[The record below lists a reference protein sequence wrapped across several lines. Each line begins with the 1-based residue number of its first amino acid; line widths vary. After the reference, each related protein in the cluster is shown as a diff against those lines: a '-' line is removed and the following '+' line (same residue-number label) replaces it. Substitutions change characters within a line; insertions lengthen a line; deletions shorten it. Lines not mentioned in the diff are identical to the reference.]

1 MDKFT
6 LELSGLSKAYP
17 TTSGEYLAV
26 DRVFLKVRQGELV
39 SIMGHS
45 GCGKSTVLS
54 MVAGLTQI
62 THGAVIVDG
71 KERCAPGPDRM
82 MVFQNY
88 ALLPWLTAEGNV
100 LFAIEGA
107 RTHDSDHLV
116 FRNESRAQR
125 RARAAHYL
133 DLVGLS
139 HAATRYP
146 SELSGGLKQR
156 IAIARALALEPRI
169 LLLDEPLG
177 ALDAITREEL
187 QDELLA
193 IWSRAETTSLL
204 VTHEIDEAILL
215 SDRIA
220 MMSDGPAATVQTIF
234 EVPFPRPRTRETV
247 FESPEYYTLRNRII
261 KLMYGVAAAQP
272 EKPGD
277 AVAA

>member
-1 MDKFT
+1 MDKFI

-17 TTSGEYLAV
+17 TMAGEYLAV
-26 DRVFLKVRQGELV
+26 DKVFLKVRQGELV

-54 MVAGLTQI
+54 MVAGLTES
-62 THGAVIVDG
+62 TRGAVIVDG
-71 KERCAPGPDRM
+71 KERRSAGPDRM

-107 RTHDSDHLV
+107 RIHDSDRLV
-116 FRNESRAQR
+116 FRNETQAQR
-125 RARAAHYL
+125 KARAARYL
-133 DLVGLS
+133 ELVGLA
-139 HAATRYP
+139 HAAGKYP
-146 SELSGGLKQR
+146 SELSGGMKQR

-193 IWSRAETTSLL
+193 IWSKAETTSLL

-215 SDRIA
+215 SDRIV
-220 MMSDGPAATVQTIF
+220 MMSNGPAATVQTIF
-234 EVPFPRPRTRETV
+234 DVPFPRPRTRETV
-247 FESPEYYTLRNRII
+247 LESPEYYTLRNRII
-261 KLMYGVAAAQP
+261 KHLYGEAAAQP
-272 EKPGD
+272 SGD
-277 AVAA
+277 ALAA